1 LGCNVYAVLAF
12 LGGEVATAEK
22 EVVDSVRSVLSY
34 SGVVETIFMSA
45 IGGKG
50 GKELIKIGLIGDVWS
65 ES

>member
-1 LGCNVYAVLAF
+1 

-34 SGVVETIFMSA
+34 GGVVETIFMSA

-50 GKELIKIGLIGDVWS
+50 GKKLIKIGLIGAVGS

>member
-1 LGCNVYAVLAF
+1 LGRDVHVVLAF
-12 LGGEVATAEK
+12 LGGEVATVEK

-34 SGVVETIFMSA
+34 GGVVETIFMSA

-50 GKELIKIGLIGDVWS
+50 GKKLIKIGLIGAVRS